1 MAYADQGMSKG
12 KMIGLGVAV
21 FVHILLGYAF
31 VTGLALKAVKT
42 IVGPL
47 ETVNIKAE
55 TPPPDEPPPPPKD
68 VEIPPF
74 VPPPEVT
81 VQSDAPPPPT
91 MTIQNYA
98 PPPPAPVFHEPP
110 AAPAAPK
117 GPTSPA
123 IAIGHSQEVSEDD
136 YPPASLR
143 AEEQGR
149 TVITVSINA
158 QGRVDTCSVQAS
170 SGFPKLDEK
179 SCQIAQRRF
188 RYKPALQDG
197 TPVATSKVVPIKWQI
212 TSK

>member
-55 TPPPDEPPPPPKD
+55 TPPPDEPPPPPPKD

-91 MTIQNYA
+91 ITIQNYA
-98 PPPPAPVFHEPP
+98 PPRCF
-110 AAPAAPK
+110 
-117 GPTSPA
+117 TN
-123 IAIGHSQEVSEDD
+123 
-136 YPPASLR
+136 LR
-143 AEEQGR
+143 R
-149 TVITVSINA
+149 HLPHR
-158 QGRVDTCSVQAS
+158 RVRRRPRSRSATA
-170 SGFPKLDEK
+170 
-179 SCQIAQRRF
+179 RRF
-188 RYKPALQDG
+188 RKTIIRRPRCAPRSRD
-197 TPVATSKVVPIKWQI
+197 AR
-212 TSK
+212 